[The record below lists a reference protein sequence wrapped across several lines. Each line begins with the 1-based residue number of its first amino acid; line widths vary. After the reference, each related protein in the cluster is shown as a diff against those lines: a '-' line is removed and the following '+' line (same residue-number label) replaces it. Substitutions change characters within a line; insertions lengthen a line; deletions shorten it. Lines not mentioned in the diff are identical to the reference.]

1 MEGKAGKKI
10 VILLN
15 NMKLIYKIMFLIG
28 GGAIFFILFPFLL
41 GYGKSI
47 YIAYFLILIIYAILF
62 RVVAGKK
69 SFKITMWLWA
79 SGSIIYLIISVFL
92 ILKGIQ
98 PLPYVKMNKFDLI
111 LYYLSYPLRVLGIFF
126 TGLVFV
132 AITSPIEFLKFGKL
146 GLGIALI
153 YRAFEYSISSF
164 EENRIALMI
173 QGSWPDF
180 TDNVNKI
187 RLFFKLIK
195 STPLLIATTFRNIIL
210 WSPWAW
216 ICYNAIKK
224 EITRRMEYEGF
235 SNNSISRSSG
245 SINNSN

>member
-1 MEGKAGKKI
+1 
-10 VILLN
+10 
-15 NMKLIYKIMFLIG
+15 MKEEETTIAIRLSEMRLIYKLIFLVA
-28 GGAIFFILFPFLL
+28 GGAVFFILFPFLL
-41 GYGKSI
+41 KYGRLM
-47 YIAYFLILIIYAILF
+47 YIAYFLVLIVFAVIF
-62 RVVAGKK
+62 RMVAGKK
-69 SFKITMWLWA
+69 SFKITIWLWA
-79 SGSIIYLIISVFL
+79 SGSIIYLLIAIFL
-92 ILKGIQ
+92 IFKGVQ
-98 PLPYVKMNKFDLI
+98 PLPYVKMNQLELI

-180 TDNVNKI
+180 ADSDSRI
-187 RLFFKLIK
+187 RLFFKLIR

-224 EITRRMEYEGF
+224 DIIRRMKDESIFNSNAGRSRSS
-235 SNNSISRSSG
+235 SNNSH
-245 SINNSN
+245 